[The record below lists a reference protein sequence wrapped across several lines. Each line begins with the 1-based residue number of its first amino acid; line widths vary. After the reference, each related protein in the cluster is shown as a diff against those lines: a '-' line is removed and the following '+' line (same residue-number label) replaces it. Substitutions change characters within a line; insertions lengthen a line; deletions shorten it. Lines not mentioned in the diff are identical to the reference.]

1 MKSQMSQSQRDV
13 DTTVTECA
21 ATMQGRHE
29 QQLISLEKSQ
39 GTLGQTLEKGQEI
52 LRQDVG
58 ELRKDIRDLVTV
70 LTVSIN
76 DKHKANMDYFGKIDD
91 RMDGMAVDAAEI
103 KTTVANHDKDIEFI
117 KNVIYGS
124 AVALGSG
131 TIGALC
137 WFVQKS
143 IGGQ

>member
-1 MKSQMSQSQRDV
+1 MITQSQRDV
-13 DTTVTECA
+13 DTTCA

-29 QQLISLEKSQ
+29 QQLINLEKSQ
-39 GTLGQTLEKGQEI
+39 DTLGQTLEKGQEI

-76 DKHKANMDYFGKIDD
+76 DKHRANMDAFERIDGRID
-91 RMDGMAVDAAEI
+91 TMAVDAAET
-103 KTTVANHDKDIEFI
+103 KTTVATHSKDIEFI
-117 KNVIYGS
+117 KNIIYGS
-124 AVALGSG
+124 AVTFGGSALG
-131 TIGALC
+131 ALW